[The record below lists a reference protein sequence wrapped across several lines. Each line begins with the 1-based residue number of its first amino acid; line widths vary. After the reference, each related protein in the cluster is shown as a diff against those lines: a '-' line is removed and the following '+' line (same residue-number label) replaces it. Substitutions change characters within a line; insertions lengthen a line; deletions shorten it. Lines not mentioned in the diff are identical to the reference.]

1 MENKVKRI
9 GYLPRKRVLEILDQ
23 ISKSESISRSKV
35 VGILVE
41 EALDARGIANFG
53 YSNVSKSNKK
63 NQELGQTKNSA
74 KLVLFIFGIGPI
86 IGITIFL
93 YSKGFFDSPNF

>member
-1 MENKVKRI
+1 MKNKT
-9 GYLPRKRVLEILDQ
+9 
-23 ISKSESISRSKV
+23 SKKNPPK
-35 VGILVE
+35 
-41 EALDARGIANFG
+41 AKN
-53 YSNVSKSNKK
+53 K

-93 YSKGFFDSPNF
+93 YSKGFFNSPNI